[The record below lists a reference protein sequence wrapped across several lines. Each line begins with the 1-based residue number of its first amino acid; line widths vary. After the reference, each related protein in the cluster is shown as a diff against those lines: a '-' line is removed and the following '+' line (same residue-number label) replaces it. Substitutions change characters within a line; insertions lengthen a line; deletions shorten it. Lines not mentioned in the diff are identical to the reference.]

1 MAVYRLILYLGLA
14 ASNKVIAEP
23 KMNQDGELKSPATV
37 MSCSGTPSP
46 DNDLCRDI
54 DGKRVI
60 VS

>member
-23 KMNQDGELKSPATV
+23 KMNGELKSPATV